1 MHGPESRQKPWG
13 MCDFCLPDPPK
24 LGCAD
29 LKVDKNRGEC
39 VIFVY
44 RPLFC
49 GQMQHPQH
57 QKWFKLLPLCI
68 SEYKKLFAASQNCIF
83 QKNHEERSGSA

>member
-1 MHGPESRQKPWG
+1 
-13 MCDFCLPDPPK
+13 MCDFCLPDPSK
-24 LGCAD
+24 LGCTD
-29 LKVDKNRGEC
+29 PKVDKNRGEC

-57 QKWFKLLPLCI
+57 QRRFKLLPLCI
-68 SEYKKLFAASQNCIF
+68 SEYKKLLAASQNCIF